1 MLTDYKQ
8 IHKFPNRFTFP
19 FCYVPLPE
27 IERASQELID
37 RINTSADLKSL
48 FSEGKMMG
56 VLMVEE
62 KSKAGIS
69 FLYAFSGSVGGK
81 SRIDGFVP
89 PIFDLLEPQGYYKH
103 EEAEISALNA
113 EIKNLE
119 EKGGDIHEEIAALKA
134 ERKRK
139 SICLQEWIFKQYIVH
154 NAQGESSSIW
164 AIFQERGLIPPGGT
178 GDCAAP
184 KLLEYAYTH
193 GMKPLAM
200 GEFWYGASPYK
211 EIRHQG
217 SFYPS
222 CMGKCGPLLSFMTQG
237 LEMEANPLDEDQ
249 DTEADYTILYKDS
262 SIIVVSKPSGMLAVP
277 GKSLKVSLLERLRKD
292 LDDKGIES
300 CHRLDMDTSGVMV
313 FARNPAAKAE
323 ISRQFEQRETS
334 KTYIARLSAAPGLAL
349 PPERGR
355 IILPIAADYYD
366 RPRQMVDFE
375 NGKQAVSDYEVLS
388 VNDDGSIDIRFTPL
402 TGRTHQLRAHSAHPQ
417 GLGRPIVGDRL
428 YGSSGGERLH
438 LHAESLTFTHP
449 ENGKRLTFR
458 AEAGFLFGK

>member
-8 IHKFPNRFTFP
+8 IHKIPNRFTFP

-89 PIFDLLEPQGYYKH
+89 PIFDLLDPQGYYKH

-237 LEMEANPLDEDQ
+237 LEMEANPLDKDQ

-313 FARNPAAKAE
+313 FARNTAAKAE

-402 TGRTHQLRAHSAHPQ
+402 TGRTHQLRVHSAHPQ

-458 AEAGFLFGK
+458 AEADFLFGK

>member
-237 LEMEANPLDEDQ
+237 LEMEANPLDEEQ

-402 TGRTHQLRAHSAHPQ
+402 TGRTHQLRVHSAHPQ

-428 YGSSGGERLH
+428 YGSNGGERLH

>member
-119 EKGGDIHEEIAALKA
+119 EKGGDFHEEIAALKA

-237 LEMEANPLDEDQ
+237 LEMEANPLDEEQ

-402 TGRTHQLRAHSAHPQ
+402 TGRTHQLRVHSAHPQ

-428 YGSSGGERLH
+428 YGSNGGERLH